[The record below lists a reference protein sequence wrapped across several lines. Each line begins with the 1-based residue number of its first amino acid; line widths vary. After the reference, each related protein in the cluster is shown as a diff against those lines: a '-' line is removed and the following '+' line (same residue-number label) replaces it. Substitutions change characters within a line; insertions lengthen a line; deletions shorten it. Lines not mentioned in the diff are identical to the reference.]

1 MITESILAA
10 LGGKVFAMMLG
21 PALYASQAEVLY
33 GPQTSQAE
41 ACRQAE
47 ERAKVQIVE
56 KAFGQ
61 HISAD
66 NDMVCSGSED
76 EKSCSMRKFT
86 WEFAEGSIKSVKD
99 VKVQASANSCRVTV
113 EAEVQ
118 REERFNDPNF
128 DVRVNLNR
136 RAYQPTDEVKIGIEP
151 NNSMHITVFHWKPN
165 DEKMHKI
172 FPNKFD
178 SNNKFSTKFDI
189 PTNDRYQIRFKT
201 NSKVSDEYVVVV
213 ATKDMTNFLSSYT
226 LSEFASTVRNIK
238 EKRVVKK
245 SILIMKG
252 DTL

>member
-21 PALYASQAEVLY
+21 PALYVSQAEVVY

-66 NDMVCSGSED
+66 NDMYCSGSED

-86 WEFAEGSIKSVKD
+86 WEFTEGSIKSVRD
-99 VKVQASANSCRVTV
+99 TKVQATANSCKVTV
-113 EAEVQ
+113 EADVQ
-118 REERFNDPNF
+118 KEERFDDPNF
-128 DVRVNLNR
+128 DVRVKLNR
-136 RAYQPTDEVKIGIEP
+136 QVYQQHDEVKIGVEP
-151 NNSMHITVFHWKPN
+151 NNDMHVTIFHWKPT

-178 SNNKFSTKFDI
+178 PSNKFSTKFDV
-189 PTNDRYQIRFKT
+189 PTNERYQIRFKT
-201 NSKVSDEYVVVV
+201 NNKTSNEYVVVV
-213 ATKDMTNFLSSYT
+213 ATKAPTNFLSSYS
-226 LSEFASTVRNIK
+226 LNEFASTMRNIK

-245 SILIMKG
+245 PVMILKG
-252 DTL
+252 DI